1 LILRRNNMEATSAN
15 SPRPVREA
23 PAKPRRRRGGAAGE
37 RVRYFLPKA
46 GSSSQKPELGEEAA
60 SEAEAL
66 VEAFRSTQVFYTL
79 VAWSSVPELNG
90 TDARITKRPLAP
102 E

>member
-1 LILRRNNMEATSAN
+1 MEATSGN
-15 SPRPVREA
+15 SMRQVREA
-23 PAKPRRRRGGAAGE
+23 TATPRRRRRGAAAGE
-37 RVRYFLPKA
+37 RVRYFLPKP

-66 VEAFRSTQVFYTL
+66 VEAFRGPQLFYTL
-79 VAWSSVPELNG
+79 VAWNSVPELNG
-90 TDARITKRPLAP
+90 SEAKISKRPLTP

>member
-1 LILRRNNMEATSAN
+1 MEATSGS
-15 SPRPVREA
+15 SPRSSGDA
-23 PAKPRRRRGGAAGE
+23 PASSRRRRRSAAAVE
-37 RVRYFLPKA
+37 RVRYFLPKT
-46 GSSSQKPELGEEAA
+46 GSSSDKPELGQEAA

-79 VAWSSVPELNG
+79 VAWSAVPELNG
-90 TDARITKRPLAP
+90 SEAKITKRPLAR